1 MRVSGGGRVVQYICS
16 IFLPSNLEMSL
27 ADSRRVWT
35 PGLHPQVS
43 QC

>member
-1 MRVSGGGRVVQYICS
+1 MCVGGRGRVVQYVCN

-35 PGLHPQVS
+35 PGLHPEVS